1 MGSQVGATSNLY
13 TTGPYVPAGSVSGGY
28 PVRVPGNV
36 SVVSGV
42 PGNVSVVS
50 GVPGNVSVVS
60 GVPGPTLNTSTI
72 PVST

>member
-42 PGNVSVVS
+42 PG
-50 GVPGNVSVVS
+50 
-60 GVPGPTLNTSTI
+60 PTLTTSTI

>member
-13 TTGPYVPAGSVSGGY
+13 TTGQYVPAGSVSGGY

-42 PGNVSVVS
+42 PGNV
-50 GVPGNVSVVS
+50 GVVS